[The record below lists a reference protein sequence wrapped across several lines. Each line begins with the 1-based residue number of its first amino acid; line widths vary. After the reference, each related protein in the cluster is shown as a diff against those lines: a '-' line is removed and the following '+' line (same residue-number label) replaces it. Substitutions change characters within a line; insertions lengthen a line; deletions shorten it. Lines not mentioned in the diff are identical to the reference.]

1 MYQSDLTAQDDML
14 AAQDDMLGCT
24 GAYQYID
31 PSIQTHAGLIMTIHA
46 LGVENVFQKS
56 PTLAVM

>member
-1 MYQSDLTAQDDML
+1 MYQTDHTAQDDML

-31 PSIQTHAGLIMTIHA
+31 PSIKGKA
-46 LGVENVFQKS
+46 LVDQPFPLEW
-56 PTLAVM
+56 

>member
-1 MYQSDLTAQDDML
+1 ML

-31 PSIQTHAGLIMTIHA
+31 PSIQTHAGLIKATTSGEGNKVPGGPIGGSIYD
-46 LGVENVFQKS
+46 LD
-56 PTLAVM
+56 